1 MLIIGAKGFAKE
13 ILEILHLRG
22 ELENLCFFDDVNDDV
37 HGKLFGQFPIL
48 KTISEVQNYIENID
62 NRFSIGIG
70 NSQLREKLFNKIS
83 TLGGKLTSTISPKA
97 DIGSYG
103 IAIGE
108 GANILDG
115 AKISNSVKIGIAPI
129 IYYNAII
136 THDCRIGDFCEIS
149 PAANILGRV
158 NIGNKTQIGA
168 NAAILPDIKIGN
180 NVTIGAG
187 AVVTKNIPD
196 NAVVVGVP
204 AKIIKIKE

>member
-1 MLIIGAKGFAKE
+1 MLIIGTKGLAKE
-13 ILEILHLRG
+13 ILEILHLRK
-22 ELENLCFFDDVNDDV
+22 ELENLYFFDDVNDDV

-48 KTISEVQNYIENID
+48 KTISEVQKYFENTD
-62 NRFSIGIG
+62 KRFSIGIG
-70 NSQLREKLFNKIS
+70 NPQLREKLFNKIS
-83 TLGGKLTSTISPKA
+83 ALGGELTSTISPKA
-97 DIGSYG
+97 DIGSYD
-103 IAIGE
+103 IEIG
-108 GANILDG
+108 NG

-168 NAAILPDIKIGN
+168 NATILPDIKIGN

-196 NAVVVGVP
+196 NAVAVGIP
-204 AKIIKIKE
+204 AKIIKIKD